1 MFHFK
6 KYKPV
11 HQACVVAK
19 GWRSTWAGLGIG
31 RSFNDGER
39 LHIDVRHSL
48 RVGNQQQ
55 IMEIEFH
62 TAEFTAP
69 PLWGRR
75 GRVDLQTETEF
86 MCSFA

>member
-1 MFHFK
+1 MFQFK

-11 HQACVVAK
+11 EQACVVAT
-19 GWRSTWAGLGIG
+19 GWESAWAGLGFG
-31 RSFNDGER
+31 RSFDDVER

-48 RVGNQQQ
+48 RMGNQQQ
-55 IMEIEFH
+55 IMGIEFH

-69 PLWGRR
+69 PIRGRR
-75 GRVDLQTETEF
+75 GRVDLQSETEF